1 VNQFSI
7 TPGGD
12 NSPSVSVSQYSS
24 KSFIQRNPYKNPS
37 KSEVPM
43 SNADIFETME
53 REMKQIMDL
62 FAKERKSR
70 KKEMQKLQKNLEDEK
85 SSKKE
90 MM

>member
-1 VNQFSI
+1 
-7 TPGGD
+7 
-12 NSPSVSVSQYSS
+12 
-24 KSFIQRNPYKNPS
+24 
-37 KSEVPM
+37 M

>member
-1 VNQFSI
+1 
-7 TPGGD
+7 
-12 NSPSVSVSQYSS
+12 
-24 KSFIQRNPYKNPS
+24 
-37 KSEVPM
+37 M

-90 MM
+90 MMQRWQAEHNKH